1 MTLFEV
7 GDLVQRLHTGE
18 VGVVIEVIDIF
29 DPVCF
34 PYPLDYPYGGMG
46 RVGDTMKPR
55 TIPGY
60 KIDTGEG
67 IETWEHRLV
76 RLISAKPLDDF

>member
-1 MTLFEV
+1 MNLFEI
-7 GDLVQRLHTGE
+7 GDLVQRFKSGE
-18 VGVVIEVIDIF
+18 VGIVIEVVDIY

-46 RVGDTMKPR
+46 RVSSTLTPR

-60 KIDTGEG
+60 RVDTGEG
-67 IETWEHRLV
+67 VDTWEHRLV
-76 RLISAKPLDDF
+76 RLISAKPLDDC